1 MKCPLTANLP
11 RPISAR
17 NGKTYWDLNWNQF
30 LASQSRIWTGVRPKI
45 WPSRHFSI
53 YGSQNGGRAPPR
65 GHFEQIF
72 KFFEFQLIIY
82 VQRSHH
88 ANLGHF
94 GKFVMPP
101 GHLLSFLSKSESR
114 GGFGVSQEWGSGP
127 KNFFCKSWLVWSVQS
142 PLRVWRGLVIFT
154 RSNWLRFKKS
164 VS

>member
-1 MKCPLTANLP
+1 MPETGKHTEISTEINFWHPKVEFEQASGQKYG
-11 RPISAR
+11 RP
-17 NGKTYWDLNWNQF
+17 GPFQYMGPKM
-30 LASQSRIWTGVRPKI
+30 GVGP
-45 WPSRHFSI
+45 
-53 YGSQNGGRAPPR
+53 PPR

-114 GGFGVSQEWGSGP
+114 GGFGVSQEWGSGS
-127 KNFFCKSWLVWSVQS
+127 KNFFS
-142 PLRVWRGLVIFT
+142 
-154 RSNWLRFKKS
+154 
-164 VS
+164 